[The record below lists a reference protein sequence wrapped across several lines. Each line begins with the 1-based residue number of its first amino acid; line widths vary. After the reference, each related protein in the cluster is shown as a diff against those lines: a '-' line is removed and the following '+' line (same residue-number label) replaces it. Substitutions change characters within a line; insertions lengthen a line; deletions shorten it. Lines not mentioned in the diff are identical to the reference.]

1 MVLSVFLDFISK
13 LEKTPERAV
22 LERIASLHGAHVLQR
37 HIALFFE
44 VKIDS
49 ISNNMDNMKQFYL
62 KRNDS
67 F

>member
-1 MVLSVFLDFISK
+1 MVLSVFLEYVSK

-49 ISNNMDNMKQFYL
+49 IQNRQ
-62 KRNDS
+62 
-67 F
+67 